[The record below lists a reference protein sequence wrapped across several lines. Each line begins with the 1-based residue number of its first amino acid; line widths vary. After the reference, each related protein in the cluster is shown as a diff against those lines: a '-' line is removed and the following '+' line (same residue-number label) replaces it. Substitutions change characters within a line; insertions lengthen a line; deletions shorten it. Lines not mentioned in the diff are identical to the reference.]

1 MNTHEN
7 SRTQDPA
14 SSEVPSDGGA
24 KDDRRAVPEGTPSA
38 LPAPAHGT
46 SGDSGEVDSLDSR
59 IIAALREV
67 YDPEIPVN
75 IYDLGLIYRIDCD
88 DMGVVEIDMT
98 LTAPGCPVA
107 QTFPG
112 TVEAA
117 VQNVEGVAAAE
128 VELVWEPPWTP
139 ERMSEAAKLEL
150 GLF

>member
-1 MNTHEN
+1 MNTSEDQQAPGAAP
-7 SRTQDPA
+7 SPPA
-14 SSEVPSDGGA
+14 PESGAPDATGGESL
-24 KDDRRAVPEGTPSA
+24 DDRIV
-38 LPAPAHGT
+38 
-46 SGDSGEVDSLDSR
+46 
-59 IIAALREV
+59 AALREV

-139 ERMSEAAKLEL
+139 DCMSEAAKLEL
-150 GLF
+150 GFF